1 MLIDRIRTIVAGWEL
16 TEPELGA
23 HLERR
28 DYAQPEIAGRPE
40 RMTVLILTHV
50 SRPGLVIL
58 AALPSASLVS
68 NLTGTKPDCGSLA

>member
-1 MLIDRIRTIVAGWEL
+1 MTASEPVAAGREL

-28 DYAQPEIAGRPE
+28 DYASPDIAGRPE
-40 RMTVLILTHV
+40 RMTAHILTHV

-58 AALPSASLVS
+58 ARI
-68 NLTGTKPDCGSLA
+68 ND